1 MLEAVTQNLVFG
13 ILLGALY
20 GLAAVGI
27 AMVFGVIKFLN
38 VSHGELI
45 MFGGYATFW
54 LFSLFDIDP
63 FLSLPLTIL
72 FLVVIGVILYQ
83 LLFVRM
89 IKLPTEEKIKNTML
103 IGFGLTL
110 ILQNI
115 ALSLWTANDRGV
127 TPSYAGEA
135 FTMMGVRFPY
145 VRVAGLVISLVC
157 LFALQQFL
165 RKTYIGK
172 AIRATAED
180 WEAASLMGINIQRV
194 YLLSFLMGTALAG
207 VAGALVLVSYS
218 ISPSIGLHW
227 TLKSLIVMVLGGV
240 GNFVGTFFGGV
251 LLGAT
256 ESATAFFISGNYREV
271 VGLILF
277 LLILIFRPQGL
288 FGAKGR

>member
-72 FLVVIGVILYQ
+72 FLLVIGVILYQ
-83 LLFVRM
+83 LLFIRM

-110 ILQNI
+110 IMQNI

-135 FTMMGVRFPY
+135 FTMLGVRFPY
-145 VRVAGLVISLVC
+145 VRVAGLIISLVC

-207 VAGALVLVSYS
+207 VAGSLVLVSYS

-240 GNFVGTFFGGV
+240 GNFVGTFFGGI

-288 FGAKGR
+288 FGVKGK